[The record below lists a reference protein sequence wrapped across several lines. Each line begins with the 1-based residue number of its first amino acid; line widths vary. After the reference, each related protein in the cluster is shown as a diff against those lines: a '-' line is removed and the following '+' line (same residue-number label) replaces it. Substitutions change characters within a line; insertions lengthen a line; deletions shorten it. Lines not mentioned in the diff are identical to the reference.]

1 MTYSLQILS
10 EAADDIKEITL
21 WYKDL
26 SPELGRRFI
35 TELYKGFDRI
45 VANPNAWFNIASRVK
60 RHTLSHF
67 PYFIIF
73 QLHNDLIIV
82 YAVIHARRNPK
93 RWKKRIKR

>member
-10 EAADDIKEITL
+10 EAADDIKEIAL
-21 WYKDL
+21 WYKGI
-26 SPELGRRFI
+26 SPELGSRFVA
-35 TELYKGFDRI
+35 ELYIGFNRM
-45 VANPNAWFNIASRVK
+45 VANPNAWFNITSRVK
-60 RHTLSHF
+60 RYALSRF

-73 QLHNDLIIV
+73 KVQDDLIIV